1 MLWSAFDQFSKH
13 SSATKIDNLLRVP
26 NKRWLILKVYIS
38 LDDCPDCSKFK
49 SKLVCKIV
57 KPRFLADNFDL
68 DFWTSK
74 DYSENKSTLT
84 SSCTYGT
91 FIIHG
96 MEL

>member
-1 MLWSAFDQFSKH
+1 MLWSAFDQFYKH

-26 NKRWLILKVYIS
+26 NKRWLILRVNIS
-38 LDDCPDCSKFK
+38 LDYCPDCSKF
-49 SKLVCKIV
+49 KLVCKIV
-57 KPRFLADNFDL
+57 KPRFLAEIFDL
-68 DFWTSK
+68 DFWTGK